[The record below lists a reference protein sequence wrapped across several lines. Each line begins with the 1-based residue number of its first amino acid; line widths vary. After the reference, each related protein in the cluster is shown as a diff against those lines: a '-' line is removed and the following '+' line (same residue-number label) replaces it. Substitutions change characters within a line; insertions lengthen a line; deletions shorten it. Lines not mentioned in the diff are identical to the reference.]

1 MSAST
6 SGTSAQSPLA
16 ESSRADAAPSQDC
29 ETCVE
34 RAGSRCRSK
43 KQREGD
49 VQLSREELIKAYR
62 DMATIRRFEERVQE
76 EFSKGSIPG
85 FVHLY
90 AGQEASAVGVC
101 SHLGPGD
108 RIASTHRGHGHSIA
122 KGCDV
127 TGMMMELF
135 AKQDGLCGGK
145 GGSMHIA
152 DLDQGMLGANG
163 IVGGGPPLVVGAALT
178 AKTLRSGNV
187 AVSFTGDGGSNQ
199 GTTFEAMN
207 LAVVLQLP
215 AIFVFENNG
224 YGEYTGAAYAV
235 GSHDI
240 AGRAGGFGLPA
251 VKVSGDD
258 FFAVHEAAREAIDR
272 ARDGGGPSAIEVD
285 TCRFYGHHSGDA
297 QLYRTKDEVRTLRD
311 ERDCLKHF
319 RRRVGE
325 AALLETAE
333 LDMVD
338 GEVAALIERAVET
351 AQAGAPPAEADLLT
365 DVYVSY

>member
-1 MSAST
+1 M
-6 SGTSAQSPLA
+6 
-16 ESSRADAAPSQDC
+16 
-29 ETCVE
+29 
-34 RAGSRCRSK
+34 
-43 KQREGD
+43 
-49 VQLSREELIKAYR
+49 QLSHEALIKAYR
-62 DMATIRRFEERVQE
+62 DMVTIRRFEERVQE
-76 EFSKGSIPG
+76 EFSKGGIPG

-101 SHLGPGD
+101 SHLGPRD
-108 RIASTHRGHGHSIA
+108 YIASTHRGHGHSIA
-122 KGCDV
+122 KGCNV
-127 TGMMMELF
+127 TGMMLELF
-135 AKQDGLCGGK
+135 ARQDGLCGGK

-178 AKTLRSGNV
+178 AKTLGTGTV

-240 AGRAGGFGLPA
+240 AGRAAGFGMPA

-258 FFAVHEAAREAIDR
+258 FFDVHEAAREATER
-272 ARDGGGPSAIEVD
+272 ARGGGGPSAIEVD

-297 QLYRTKDEVRTLRD
+297 QLYRGKDEVRRLRE

-325 AALLETAE
+325 AGLLQAAE
-333 LDMVD
+333 LQAVEA
-338 GEVAALIERAVET
+338 EVAALIEDAVQT
-351 AQAGAPPAEADLLT
+351 ARAGAPPDASALLT